1 MKHETN
7 HALNT
12 LTLTADDEDRAFLRE
27 LKEDEPDHFGTIQSE
42 IEALESLIAN
52 SELDWIDPA
61 ECGDL
66 TDAPILGIR
75 DADGAPL
82 ERWGFMDYQCRTFLD
97 DLIAH
102 GRAVFTGP

>member
-1 MKHETN
+1 MKYEIDR
-7 HALNT
+7 AKNT
-12 LTLTADDEDRAFLRE
+12 LALIADDDDRRNLAE
-27 LKEDEPDHFGTIQSE
+27 MKADDPKQFGTIQSE
-42 IEALESLIAN
+42 IEALEPLIAN

-75 DADGAPL
+75 EEDGVPL
-82 ERWGFMDYQCRTFLD
+82 ERWGFMDYQVRTFLD
-97 DLIAH
+97 DLIET

>member
-1 MKHETN
+1 MRYEINRAKKTL
-7 HALNT
+7 ALI
-12 LTLTADDEDRAFLRE
+12 ADDDDRAFLRE
-27 LKEDEPDHFGTIQSE
+27 MKEGDPDQFGTIQSE
-42 IEALESLIAN
+42 IEALDSLIAN

-75 DADGAPL
+75 DVDGVPL
-82 ERWGFMDYQCRTFLD
+82 ERWGFMNYQVRTFLG
-97 DLIAH
+97 DLIDD